1 MEAQSH
7 RETRSNTLIECLKRL
22 QEQHPSAIPSNNA
35 SANTAAAAV
44 STASSN
50 DAPLD
55 ARAASNS
62 TLTIHLVGADHR
74 EGNTGAETCAI
85 FDAFFQSL
93 AEQGRFTTLQLV
105 LVGPNI
111 ARLLHQSSF
120 SQSWV
125 SQVADA
131 DADSP
136 KASCQIEL
144 SYFVGSFDDYFLD
157 KAAYLVPDLAVCFN
171 AGIWGYDEWL
181 PSLRL
186 LLHTVQ
192 TPLLVTSYNENEA
205 MDDEDVLDSLAVPQ
219 WFWRAEKNPHG
230 SLFHRATRNSIGSVL
245 KENDYWMCLGPAA
258 TVQ

>member
-7 RETRSNTLIECLKRL
+7 RETRSSTLIECLKRL
-22 QEQHPSAIPSNNA
+22 QQQHPSAIPSN
-35 SANTAAAAV
+35 SDSSSSPTTTAV
-44 STASSN
+44 STSTTTSS
-50 DAPLD
+50 
-55 ARAASNS
+55 SSS

-74 EGNTGAETCAI
+74 EGNTAAETCAI
-85 FDAFFQSL
+85 FDAFFRSL

-111 ARLLHQSSF
+111 TRLLHQSSF
-120 SQSWV
+120 SQAWV
-125 SQVADA
+125 SQAHANDA
-131 DADSP
+131 DASGANSP
-136 KASCQIEL
+136 EPSSCQIEL

-157 KAAYLVPDLAVCFN
+157 KAAYLAPDLAVCFN

-205 MDDEDVLDSLAVPQ
+205 MDDEDVLDSITVPQ

-230 SLFHRATRNSIGSVL
+230 SLRHRATRNSIGSVL

-258 TVQ
+258 VQ